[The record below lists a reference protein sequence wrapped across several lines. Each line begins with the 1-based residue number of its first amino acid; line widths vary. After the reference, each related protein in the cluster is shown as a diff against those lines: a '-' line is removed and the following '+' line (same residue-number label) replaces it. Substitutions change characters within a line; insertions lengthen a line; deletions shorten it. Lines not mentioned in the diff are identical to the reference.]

1 MKETELCLKDIKKS
15 LEQVKAEYSRKEAE
29 LGATK
34 IKVETYASEKVIHS
48 NFRKAYRTQLRF
60 STPCAKKAKKRLKQE
75 TATSKLLGK
84 LPKTRT
90 EKE

>member
-29 LGATK
+29 LAATK

-48 NFRKAYRTQLRF
+48 NFRKAFRTQ
-60 STPCAKKAKKRLKQE
+60 
-75 TATSKLLGK
+75 
-84 LPKTRT
+84 
-90 EKE
+90 